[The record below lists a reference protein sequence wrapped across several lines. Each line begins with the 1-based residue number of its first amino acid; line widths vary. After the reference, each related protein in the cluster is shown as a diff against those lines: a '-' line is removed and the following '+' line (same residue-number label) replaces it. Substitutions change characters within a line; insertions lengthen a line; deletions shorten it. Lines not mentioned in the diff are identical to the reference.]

1 MLFNKLLY
9 IGNWKALSPY
19 VSWLKKQFILI
30 QLGKLKE
37 VPTTRLCRESFDIS
51 DLL

>member
-19 VSWLKKQFILI
+19 VSWLKKLFFLI

-37 VPTTRLCRESFDIS
+37 RSPNHEALPREFRH
-51 DLL
+51 